1 MNQKNVTNFL
11 DKRIRERFGIFKKI
25 RSEEEDL
32 ELYRKIYLEIYKETL
47 KFLEENLDHQKQDQI
62 RWEIMK
68 LEKESGSLQDR
79 FFKVYKVIMK
89 YLVKIPE
96 VNYRLDRRLDHFINN
111 LLI

>member
-1 MNQKNVTNFL
+1 M
-11 DKRIRERFGIFKKI
+11 KKI

-47 KFLEENLDHQKQDQI
+47 KFLEENLNQQEQDQI

-68 LEKESGSLQDR
+68 LEKESDSSQDK
-79 FFKVYKVIMK
+79 FFKVYTVILK
-89 YLVKIPE
+89 HLVKIPD

-111 LLI
+111 LLMSSLSA